1 MKAKNWWKN
10 NAEEWLAQIKE
21 YEDGLRLDSK
31 HFKKEEDFFVD
42 AIEDYFVNN
51 PEIKVLEVGAG
62 NGRIIGKLS
71 KLGIDGSEFYNCSS
85 IDINPKLSEYIKK
98 KYPRV
103 KTYIGEII
111 DLPYHFK
118 DREFDL
124 VFTHEVLQ
132 HIDPSE
138 IDKAVSELKR
148 VGKEVWCME
157 NWRDAQENGE
167 KVSDSH
173 CGRWNY
179 DLKKYF
185 NIYYDFYTDWGQM
198 FIKSRE

>member
-1 MKAKNWWKN
+1 MNSKTWWKN
-10 NAEEWLAQIKE
+10 NADVWLKKMDFWNKQSKGNSKNFLREEKFLI
-21 YEDGLRLDSK
+21 DR
-31 HFKKEEDFFVD
+31 
-42 AIEDYFVNN
+42 IEDYFVNN

-71 KLGIDGSEFYNCSS
+71 ELGVDGDEYYNCTS
-85 IDINPKLSEYIKK
+85 IDINIDLSLYVSEH
-98 KYPRV
+98 YPRV
-103 KTYIGEII
+103 KTYVGEII
-111 DLPYHFK
+111 KLPFK
-118 DREFDL
+118 DKEFDL
-124 VFTHEVLQ
+124 VYTHEVLQ

-138 IDKAVSELKR
+138 IDKAVSELRR

-157 NWRDAQENGE
+157 NWRDNQKNGE

-185 NIYYDFYTDWGQM
+185 NTYYDYYTDWGQM
-198 FIKSRE
+198 FIKSK